1 MQRKRRTQPGNNNSR
16 KHGIYAKSLDAV
28 VAPGVHC
35 HDADPTLI
43 PVLLHLQAILC
54 RNSTIIQRWS
64 APAGTNQAKT
74 PESTK
79 TLPERIEAKTTP
91 SPPTPASKRHPK
103 VNHFLPVFD
112 ETNQP
117 RLCQK
122 RLLHC
127 VQDHIWNIVVEE
139 GVVFGS

>member
-1 MQRKRRTQPGNNNSR
+1 MT
-16 KHGIYAKSLDAV
+16 
-28 VAPGVHC
+28 
-35 HDADPTLI
+35 TLI
-43 PVLLHLQAILC
+43 KTKRKNHPVDRKKATLRPLVS
-54 RNSTIIQRWS
+54 NEPVTITGRWS

-79 TLPERIEAKTTP
+79 TLPERIEAKTAP
-91 SPPTPASKRHPK
+91 STPAPTSKRHQKMKQFSPFF
-103 VNHFLPVFD
+103 N